1 MPKYLVEVKYT
12 LEGIK
17 GVKAEGGS
25 ARVAAAKAAIEEQGG
40 KVEAFYFAFGHND
53 AYVLVDMP
61 DNVSAAA
68 VGLIVSAGGRGH
80 DAHRR
85 APHRGRDGR
94 RGEAQDALPGAGG
107 LRPRPRR
114 AAVQRATTAPLQGPR
129 VSAPSMLDPSS
140 VCSVPTVTVP
150 RTPSKVAGTS
160 DMLRSTAVPSPR
172 V

>member
-68 VGLIVSAGGRGH
+68 VGLIV
-80 DAHRR
+80 
-85 APHRGRDGR
+85 
-94 RGEAQDALPGAGG
+94 GAGG
-107 LRPRPRR
+107 GVTTRTVVLLTADEMDAAAKRKTLYR
-114 AAVQRATTAPLQGPR
+114 APG
-129 VSAPSMLDPSS
+129 
-140 VCSVPTVTVP
+140 
-150 RTPSKVAGTS
+150 G
-160 DMLRSTAVPSPR
+160 
-172 V
+172 